1 MHPPDGITT
10 ARLNGT
16 AHRLLREKADDQTCA
31 AELTAISSDPR
42 VLGWAAGMALGAW
55 RVEQTWGGDRVA
67 ALLLAA
73 GGDPDVCEEVAAA
86 QGCAGCGEER
96 DNFRGTWLTTWLT
109 FGDNGGSLSVRSAS
123 LTRKRSLVQTQYRP
137 PDSGVNLASASRNES
152 P

>member
-86 QGCAGCGEER
+86 QGCAG
-96 DNFRGTWLTTWLT
+96 
-109 FGDNGGSLSVRSAS
+109 GSSAGPSMSCAARSSPADEVS
-123 LTRKRSLVQTQYRP
+123 STIRP
-137 PDSGVNLASASRNES
+137 
-152 P
+152 